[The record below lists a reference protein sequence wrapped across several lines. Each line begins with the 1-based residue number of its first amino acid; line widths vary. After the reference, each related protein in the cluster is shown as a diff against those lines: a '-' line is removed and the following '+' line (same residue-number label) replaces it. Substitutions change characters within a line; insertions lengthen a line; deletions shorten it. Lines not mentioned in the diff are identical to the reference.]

1 MNPVITA
8 DSYEVREERREYL
21 PPNYRHA
28 EAKVNT
34 AREIIAEELF
44 RSLPSRKFMTPLWSV
59 GIPGKRFRTVKPI
72 AIRVYFD
79 DGLYF
84 AENDTLLLYGTGMS
98 PEEAIT
104 DLGLHI
110 IHFYQYYRN
119 LNWSQVTGDAVRLKR
134 LYENLLSEE

>member
-1 MNPVITA
+1 MNTIPA
-8 DSYEVREERREYL
+8 DTYEVREERREYL

-28 EAKVNT
+28 EVKVDTAK
-34 AREIIAEELF
+34 EIIGNELF
-44 RSLPSRKFMTPLWSV
+44 RLLPARKLMTPLWSV
-59 GIPGKRFRTVKPI
+59 EIPGKRFRTLKPI
-72 AIRVYFD
+72 AIRVYFE

-84 AENDTLLLYGTGMS
+84 AENDTLILYGTGIS

-110 IHFYQYYRN
+110 FHFFQYYRD
-119 LNWSQVTGDAVRLKR
+119 LEWFQVTGDAVRLKR